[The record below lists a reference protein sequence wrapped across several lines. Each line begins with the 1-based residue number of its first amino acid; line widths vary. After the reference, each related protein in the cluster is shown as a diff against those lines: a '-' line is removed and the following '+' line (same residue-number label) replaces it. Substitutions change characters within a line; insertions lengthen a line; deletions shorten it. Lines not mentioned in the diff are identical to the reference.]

1 MKNKF
6 DVYEWMTRQ
15 VLTEAE
21 AEEEGLGEMPLDPNA
36 QQQPPP
42 PPPQPQQKPPT
53 PQKPPASS
61 GNTAF
66 RSLSGKTISGVSF
79 KANGDSGGEISI
91 LTKNSYVPFKISW
104 VNQNVTITDVNGNII
119 NIGEEG

>member
-1 MKNKF
+1 MKKRF

-15 VLTEAE
+15 VLSE
-21 AEEEGLGEMPLDPNA
+21 AEEEAGLGEMPPELA
-36 QQQPPP
+36 GQQQSA
-42 PPPQPQQKPPT
+42 PPQPQQKPPT
-53 PQKPPASS
+53 PQKPPQS
-61 GNTAF
+61 GNNTAF

-104 VNQNVTITDVNGNII
+104 VNQNVTITDLNGNII